1 MRKNR
6 AIIMALILFSMA
18 HFAFA
23 EQQDVC
29 LEFHRWDI
37 PDNNAKVNRAPMLL
51 PIEAVYDSD
60 NHIIKVIG
68 YDSLNAEV
76 FLYDSDGS
84 VEGHSSTLNTEIP
97 VMSSGSHTIQ
107 IQGDGWY
114 AEGVIDVE

>member
-18 HFAFA
+18 HSAFA

-51 PIEAVYDSD
+51 PIEVVYASEYLLMNWGWDGRNNNVFISPGLSDSWT
-60 NHIIKVIG
+60 V
-68 YDSLNAEV
+68 
-76 FLYDSDGS
+76 
-84 VEGHSSTLNTEIP
+84 
-97 VMSSGSHTIQ
+97 
-107 IQGDGWY
+107 GDY
-114 AEGVIDVE
+114 EL

>member
-1 MRKNR
+1 MRRRSVVHPRLRSSANQR
-6 AIIMALILFSMA
+6 
-18 HFAFA
+18 
-23 EQQDVC
+23 V
-29 LEFHRWDI
+29 
-37 PDNNAKVNRAPMLL
+37 
-51 PIEAVYDSD
+51 DST
-60 NHIIKVIG
+60 NSYKTRIVKVIG

-114 AEGVIDVE
+114 AEGEIDVE

>member
-1 MRKNR
+1 MK
-6 AIIMALILFSMA
+6 IFFILTGLLLFMAQPAL
-18 HFAFA
+18 A
-23 EQQDVC
+23 EQYDIY
-29 LEFHRWDI
+29 LEIHQRSNHENDT
-37 PDNNAKVNRAPMLL
+37 KVNRAPMLL
-51 PIEAVYDSD
+51 PIEVVYDSD
-60 NHIIKVIG
+60 NHIVKVIG

-114 AEGVIDVE
+114 AEGEIVVE

>member
-1 MRKNR
+1 
-6 AIIMALILFSMA
+6 MAQPAL
-18 HFAFA
+18 A
-23 EQQDVC
+23 EQYDIY
-29 LEFHRWDI
+29 LEMHQRSNHENDT
-37 PDNNAKVNRAPMLL
+37 KVNRAPMLL

-68 YDSLNAEV
+68 NDSLETEI
-76 FLYDSDGS
+76 FLFDSDGS

-114 AEGVIDVE
+114 AEGEIDVE